1 MVGLLPILQRWRFGI
16 GLFAALAFVGL
27 GLAARH
33 YRHAYRAEVSQRLAD
48 RERYADAQAVA
59 AANQAQANH
68 TPAILSKVI
77 AEKSHAEAPAYYD
90 RVRAASERVR
100 KDGPSCPVAADLPG
114 ADHPAEVVHGPDP
127 ATRVVPAAEFDQL
140 SNAAARASQ
149 MRADAQAMIAA
160 GIAVSDEEN

>member
-1 MVGLLPILQRWRFGI
+1 MIL
-16 GLFAALAFVGL
+16 ALARRFWPHMGMAMAL
-27 GLAARH
+27 MLAWHFHARLLAV
-33 YRHAYRAEVSQRLAD
+33 HAQFALFQNEV
-48 RERYADAQAVA
+48 ADAQTVA
-59 AANQAQANH
+59 AVNQAQANH